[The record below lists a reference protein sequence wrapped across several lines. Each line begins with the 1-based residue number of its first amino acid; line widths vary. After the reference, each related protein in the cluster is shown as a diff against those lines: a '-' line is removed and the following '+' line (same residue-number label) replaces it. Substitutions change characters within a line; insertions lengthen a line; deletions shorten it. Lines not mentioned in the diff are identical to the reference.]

1 MVCYSTVRDTP
12 IRKALQHA
20 DSKLKDILGITD
32 EDCWDY
38 GEELNAIIAEKDLY
52 TVRFRR
58 CESLLGLKSEKET
71 TRETYLANTKMCRA
85 ELESRFGSSEE
96 ALTEH
101 IKSDKDTNLTYCGM
115 VKFLESEMETS
126 PNLAGQTRAARMKVY
141 RKLAK
146 RMMQRS
152 EAFTLAIR
160 TLYPLHVRL
169 SMHPSSGAAKL
180 SIPLIPT
187 RDGNFQKSPWHSCVA
202 VGLDGAYRC
211 VHQDEVRDSH
221 ELVYRYG
228 RPYFFRETS
237 KTVQA

>member
-1 MVCYSTVRDTP
+1 MVCYSMVRDTP
-12 IRKALQHA
+12 IRKSLLHA

-52 TVRFRR
+52 TIRLRR

-71 TRETYLANTKMCRA
+71 TRETYLANTKMCRE
-85 ELESRFGSSEE
+85 ELESRFGCSEE

-101 IKSDKDTNLTYCGM
+101 IKSDKDTNRTYCGM

-126 PNLAGQTRAARMKVY
+126 PTLAGQTRAARMKVY

-146 RMMQRS
+146 KMMQRS

-187 RDGNFQKSPWHSCVA
+187 RDGNFQKSPWHSCV
-202 VGLDGAYRC
+202 VLSLDGAYQC

-237 KTVQA
+237 KTVRV

>member
-1 MVCYSTVRDTP
+1 MVCYSTVREKP
-12 IRKALQHA
+12 ISMSLLHT

-38 GEELNAIIAEKDLY
+38 GEQLNTMIAEKDLY
-52 TVRFRR
+52 TIKFRR
-58 CESLLGLKSEKET
+58 CDSFLGLKSGEDT
-71 TRETYLANTKMCRA
+71 TRETYLANTNLCRA

-96 ALTEH
+96 ALTKH

-126 PNLAGQTRAARMKVY
+126 PTLAGRTRAARMKVY
-141 RKLAK
+141 RQLAK

-160 TLYPLHVRL
+160 TLCPLHVRL

-187 RDGNFQKSPWHSCVA
+187 KDGNFQKSPWHSCVA

-237 KTVQA
+237 KVVQA